1 MIAHIQTA
9 GCVITPALRSSG
21 KFFSCCQYSIERGEN
36 ILKNKKWLLSILIL
50 ITIGLICVPK
60 GSPAADSTVPIK
72 VFHHSKEMA
81 VIKNQE
87 RDSDSL
93 FVQTIINGSRL
104 YQKINRNDV
113 LAVNENEKE
122 PIVIEVDRGL
132 RLVDLKYDYLL
143 YQYDGSIPKRE
154 SDLRHPFYPTRE
166 AAFQKKDGKYMTY
179 LPNDRDYMLFLSSQ
193 TYLAYVYTAT
203 LKGNGGTFIYN
214 FMIPRAY
221 FTYDTESLQDN

>member
-1 MIAHIQTA
+1 MYRILYMESRGENLSNPGNRYMIADIQTA
-9 GCVITPALRSSG
+9 GCVITPAPLRSSG
-21 KFFSCCQYSIERGEN
+21 KFFSRCQYSIERGEN
-36 ILKNKKWLLSILIL
+36 ILRTKKWLLSIFIL
-50 ITIGLICVPK
+50 MMTIGLICVPK

-166 AAFQKKDGKYMTY
+166 AAFQKRTV
-179 LPNDRDYMLFLSSQ
+179 N
-193 TYLAYVYTAT
+193 
-203 LKGNGGTFIYN
+203 I
-214 FMIPRAY
+214 
-221 FTYDTESLQDN
+221 